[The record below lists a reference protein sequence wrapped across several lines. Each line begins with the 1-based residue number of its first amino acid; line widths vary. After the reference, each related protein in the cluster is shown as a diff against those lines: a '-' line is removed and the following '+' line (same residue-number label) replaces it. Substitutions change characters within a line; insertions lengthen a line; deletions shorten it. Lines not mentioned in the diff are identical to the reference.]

1 MIRRAKLQEIPDI
14 LRITKA
20 CAADMANCGIY
31 QWNEHYPSREIIEK
45 DLERDELY
53 VLAKPYGIIGLI
65 VISEFMDPEYREVR
79 WLTANSNNRYIH
91 RLAVHPE
98 FQGKG
103 HARQLML
110 FAETMAKKAGV
121 VSIRLDTFS
130 QNQKNQRFY
139 LQRGYKK
146 LGDIYFPLQSKQPF
160 HCYELVL

>member
-1 MIRRAKLQEIPDI
+1 
-14 LRITKA
+14 
-20 CAADMANCGIY
+20 
-31 QWNEHYPSREIIEK
+31 
-45 DLERDELY
+45 
-53 VLAKPYGIIGLI
+53 
-65 VISEFMDPEYREVR
+65 MDPEYREVR